1 MNLDELR
8 KQPASVPCN
17 GCTACCK
24 HDRVFLG
31 PRDDPKAYRWHVEHG
46 YAVLDRQADGSCVY
60 LSANGCSIHDKA
72 PSICKRMDCR
82 VLYMKTAPEMRAARE
97 LHNPQ
102 MVHVYAAGR
111 DRLHT
116 LLRTE

>member
-1 MNLDELR
+1 MNIEERR
-8 KQPASVPCN
+8 KQPAAVPCN

-31 PRDDPKAYRWHVEHG
+31 PKDDPKAYRWHVEDV
-46 YAVLDRQADGSCVY
+46 YAVLDRNEDGSCVY
-60 LSANGCSIHDKA
+60 LTPAGCGIHGSAPD
-72 PSICKRMDCR
+72 ICRRMDCR
-82 VLYMKTAPEMRAARE
+82 VLFMKTAPEMRAARE
-97 LHNPQ
+97 LQNPQ

-116 LLRTE
+116 LED